1 MKEFTTGRPAPSARC
16 TIAIPTFNHGAFLER
31 ALVSVFSQ
39 DVPVEVIVLD
49 AGSTDNTREILERWD
64 DKLAYWRSHPDGGQA
79 QAINEGIAR
88 GTAPYVAWLNSDD
101 AYMPNGLER
110 LVAALD
116 AQPAVPAVYGR
127 SMVIDA
133 NDRPLRPYSTEAWNR
148 SRFARRC
155 FISQPATIMRRE
167 AWEAVGGLDDALGY
181 ALDYDLW
188 WRLAEYGGSL
198 GYLDEVVAATR
209 AHMVT
214 KTIRNPVQHYREAMR
229 TVRIHYGHVPL
240 VWYAKMPVSVGVRL
254 LMSPFAH

>member
-1 MKEFTTGRPAPSARC
+1 MKEFTTGRPAPSPRC
-16 TIAIPTFNHGAFLER
+16 TIAIPTFNHGEFLER

-101 AYMPNGLER
+101 AYMPNGLAR

-133 NDRPLRPYSTEAWNR
+133 SDRPLKPYSTEPWSR

-167 AWEAVGGLDDALGY
+167 AWEAVGG
-181 ALDYDLW
+181 
-188 WRLAEYGGSL
+188 AE
-198 GYLDEVVAATR
+198 R
-209 AHMVT
+209 C
-214 KTIRNPVQHYREAMR
+214 I
-229 TVRIHYGHVPL
+229 
-240 VWYAKMPVSVGVRL
+240 GVC
-254 LMSPFAH
+254 A